1 MGKPPRH
8 GNTPQYPSAIAGP
21 HYATAAVYA
30 PSSPRNMSSDRSTG
44 SAPSSVMC
52 VPAPLTR
59 DLSDLSGSYMNGNT
73 APRSSNHRSFSNSV
87 CSTDHEPVQ
96 GFWRQAYLLS
106 TPSPKEPVRQASPST
121 QVVVERN
128 GVVELVKNT
137 SDSASCSSTSAD
149 EDHRP
154 LHESLMSLQKQGA
167 SELSHEDLLFLSH
180 TSASL
185 LLSDQHNEVEAL
197 ATRIPIL
204 ILLLDPGRKQYELM
218 QLWVDPQTDLVRD
231 VLHAL
236 QRKLSDKWRQ
246 DYDGLFQLRGDKFC
260 QLVHILPIV
269 KYDVRPR
276 ELWVAKP
283 WSMAAKSA

>member
-1 MGKPPRH
+1 
-8 GNTPQYPSAIAGP
+8 
-21 HYATAAVYA
+21 
-30 PSSPRNMSSDRSTG
+30 
-44 SAPSSVMC
+44 MC
-52 VPAPLTR
+52 VAAPLTR

-73 APRSSNHRSFSNSV
+73 APRSSRNRSFGNSV

-106 TPSPKEPVRQASPST
+106 TPSPKEPLPQTAASPST

-149 EDHRP
+149 EDQQGRP
-154 LHESLMSLQKQGA
+154 LHESLTGFQRKGA
-167 SELSHEDLLFLSH
+167 SEMSHDDLLFLSH

-185 LLSDQHNEVEAL
+185 LLSDKQDDVHAL

-218 QLWVDPQTDLVRD
+218 QLWVDPQADLVRD

-236 QRKLSDKWRQ
+236 QRKLSDRWRQ